1 MKSESNLCKRFVTTK
16 EDRNALIHLVEQRSL
31 YEYSHNSV
39 MSNDTPAFR
48 KREKIL
54 LADDVTAVVLRLQ
67 AVLQRRNLSVWFA
80 YKIEEIFSQIASFGP
95 FDLIVL
101 GSTVDD
107 VPAQSVLDSLK
118 RTNRVENSS
127 VLIIDSSLNSQN
139 DKTWREIEKARQLA
153 DQIDR
158 MLGRTSVPEPS
169 PLRCGPLI
177 INTENHE
184 VRIHDTFLNLTE
196 TEMRVLYYFAR
207 HVGELVSRDDLLSAV
222 WGNKTVKDQILNAYL
237 KRLRAICR
245 AETQDLSFRTVAKM
259 GYQLLLRTPRSKK
272 Q

>member
-1 MKSESNLCKRFVTTK
+1 
-16 EDRNALIHLVEQRSL
+16 
-31 YEYSHNSV
+31 
-39 MSNDTPAFR
+39 
-48 KREKIL
+48 
-54 LADDVTAVVLRLQ
+54 
-67 AVLQRRNLSVWFA
+67 
-80 YKIEEIFSQIASFGP
+80 
-95 FDLIVL
+95 VL

-118 RTNRVENSS
+118 RADRAGNSS

-158 MLGRTSVPEPS
+158 MLGRTSVPDPS

-184 VRIHDTFLNLTE
+184 VRIHDRLLNLTE

-207 HVGELVSRDDLLSAV
+207 HAGELVSRDDLLSAI
-222 WGNKTVKDQILNAYL
+222 WGNKTVKNQILDVYM
-237 KRLRAICR
+237 KRLRARYAALKRKTFRLGQWRKWAISCYCELLVPKSNNEPNFSPCSTSTDQPDKNICLFMLKANATVDSPFDSR
-245 AETQDLSFRTVAKM
+245 FLDKKRGQRSTLALMAKHKSKVQSKGELDLSIGPV
-259 GYQLLLRTPRSKK
+259 
-272 Q
+272 